1 MSGGAGADRERIER
15 WVSSS
20 RLRFRSYGAWLA
32 GHEPNVQFED
42 DYHVAAL
49 RVLIVRLTPYDTVSS
64 SMSHSLLG
72 QICRSVPGVYADYC
86 FMPPPEEAAAM
97 VSDEIPPLFGTTSKR
112 PFSDFDI
119 IAVSNSVAQE
129 LANLP
134 WLLTH
139 SGILLGREGR
149 SKDCTPLIIMGGAN
163 AQSAF
168 IACASPSVSPVS
180 LVDALYFGEA
190 ELQWPEVLEFVIDSE
205 VRSAPRDVLL
215 YRLSERFESI
225 YVPACEPSQRRR
237 AVVRDLDSVPPL
249 ITAPLWYNEET
260 VGRGS
265 IAIDGGCAFLCAF
278 CKEAWEGRPYR
289 VRSVQSLIGR
299 CDEARRYQGLDTLN
313 LFSFNATSH
322 AGLGRII
329 REVQDLGVTPQIKSQ
344 RFDTLLRNPECL
356 DYQQISGK
364 SHYTFGLEGI
374 SARLR
379 AFLAKGIEEWQAL
392 EAMEMVLSR
401 HVRGIKLFLI
411 ITGYEDEQDWREFDS
426 LLFKIRVVK
435 ERNRRGAGEGPP
447 IVLSAT
453 PLISMPG
460 TPMQFNAFPELTV
473 FDEALRRLRD
483 CGRRASMAVRE
494 SMSPSEARVAQLML
508 FSAGEGAEALVRMS
522 EYSHYGHSLP
532 EKAAQHFVKAL
543 PAEWVKSALGPK
555 EPSAAFP
562 WDAVMSSEEKERL
575 YAIYQR
581 CRSALERGKPDTE
594 NGKDGSHSICRDVAL
609 HAAVDEGSASLERDT
624 GRPGIVMAGA
634 ARQGFVESQRE
645 GSDMPSLMWLKVWIS
660 RRCAGFPVSFFQTAA
675 VRMLYLSS
683 EAMCYS
689 HIRPGR
695 AFGDLE
701 KLPTAGIRI
710 FSLYFSGCAA
720 EMPPLSSLQR
730 QWQWEVHAVRQS
742 PACDIPTGALLQI
755 PCPEEDT
762 EKTVRAMSK
771 WLGEEKI
778 AHHLERLKGSAVFQ
792 IARQSVRKAGCLY
805 VRFNY
810 DGRSAEI
817 AALSSYACQI
827 LLPSGKGKS
836 GRQSPL
842 ALWRELGE
850 DSAPYVLAWFF
861 QQAGGRCR
869 RCRSALLFDAYDGS
883 ALCEGLCQFCG
894 SSVA

>member
-1 MSGGAGADRERIER
+1 MSGGTGAEADTIER
-15 WVSSS
+15 WVGAS

-32 GHEPNVQFED
+32 GHEPNVQSED
-42 DYHVAAL
+42 EYHDAAL
-49 RVLIVRLTPYDTVSS
+49 RVLIVRLTPYETVSS

-72 QICRSVPGVYADYC
+72 QICRSVPGVYVDYC
-86 FMPPPEEAAAM
+86 FMPPPEEASAM
-97 VSDEIPPLFGTTSKR
+97 VSDAIPPLFGTTSKR
-112 PFSDFDI
+112 PFCSFDI

-129 LANLP
+129 LVNLP

-139 SGILLGREGR
+139 SGIPLDRERR
-149 SKDCTPLIIMGGAN
+149 SKDGTPLIIMGGAN

-168 IACASPSVSPVS
+168 IACPSPSVSKVI

-190 ELQWPEVLEFVIDSE
+190 ERQWPKVLEFLRDSAD
-205 VRSAPRDVLL
+205 RSAPRDVLL
-215 YRLSERFESI
+215 DELSERFESV
-225 YVPACEPSQRRR
+225 YVPTCEPSQRRR
-237 AVVRDLDSVPPL
+237 AVVKDLDSFPPL
-249 ITAPLWYNEET
+249 ISAPVWYNEET
-260 VGRGS
+260 VGKGS

-289 VRSVQSLIGR
+289 VRSVQGVIGH

-329 REVQDLGVTPQIKSQ
+329 GGVQRLGVTPQIKSQ
-344 RFDTLLRNPECL
+344 RFDLLLRNPECL

-374 SARLR
+374 SGRLR

-411 ITGYEDEQDWREFDS
+411 ITGYEDEQDWKEFDS
-426 LLFKIRVVK
+426 FLLKIRSVK
-435 ERNRRGAGEGPP
+435 GRNRRGAGEGPP

-460 TPMQFNAFPELTV
+460 TPMQFNAFPELAV
-473 FDEALRRLRD
+473 FDEALRRLKD

-494 SMSPSEARVAQLML
+494 SISPSEAQVAQLML

-522 EYSHYGHSLP
+522 EYCQYGHSLP
-532 EKAAQHFVKAL
+532 EKAAQHFVRAL
-543 PAEWVKSALGPK
+543 PAGWVKSVLGPK
-555 EPSAAFP
+555 EPSAVFP
-562 WDAVMSSEEKERL
+562 WDVVMTAEEKERL
-575 YAIYQR
+575 YAIYQK
-581 CRSALERGKPDTE
+581 CRSLLERGKPDIGKGPGMK
-594 NGKDGSHSICRDVAL
+594 GKDGSPDPY
-609 HAAVDEGSASLERDT
+609 RDT
-624 GRPGIVMAGA
+624 GRTGIVTTCADY
-634 ARQGFVESQRE
+634 QGFIESQRE
-645 GSDMPSLMWLKVWIS
+645 VSGKPSLIWLKARIS

-683 EAMCYS
+683 EALCSS
-689 HIRPGR
+689 HIRPGP
-695 AFGDLE
+695 AFADLE
-701 KLPTAGIRI
+701 RLPTAGIRV
-710 FSLYFSGCAA
+710 FSLAFSGGAV

-730 QWQWEVHAVRQS
+730 QWEWELLSVRQS
-742 PACDIPTGALLQI
+742 PACDSPSGVLLQI
-755 PCPEEDT
+755 PCTGEET

-805 VRFNY
+805 ARFNY
-810 DGRSAEI
+810 DERSAEI
-817 AALSSYACQI
+817 AALTSSACQL
-827 LLPSGKGKS
+827 LLPSGKGRP
-836 GRQSPL
+836 GHQSPL
-842 ALWRELGE
+842 AFWRDLGE
-850 DSAPYVLAWFF
+850 DYAPSVQAWFF

-869 RCRSALLFDAYDGS
+869 RCRSSLLIDAFDGS
-883 ALCEGLCQFCG
+883 ALCGGLCQFCG
-894 SSVA
+894 SSVV